1 MKLAKARSGRS
12 ILLRLALLAFAV
24 YLVVQMAM
32 IYAELKDKEQ
42 ILAQK
47 QTELEAFVLKNE
59 ELTNLLRNGSDKE
72 IIERAARDRLGYVY
86 RDEIVFKQ
94 KR

>member
-1 MKLAKARSGRS
+1 MKTARARTGRS

-24 YLVVQMAM
+24 YLIVQMAM
-32 IYAELKDKEQ
+32 VYSELKEKEQVLLQKQAELDSY
-42 ILAQK
+42 L
-47 QTELEAFVLKNE
+47 LKNE

-86 RDEIVFKQ
+86 KDEIVFKQ